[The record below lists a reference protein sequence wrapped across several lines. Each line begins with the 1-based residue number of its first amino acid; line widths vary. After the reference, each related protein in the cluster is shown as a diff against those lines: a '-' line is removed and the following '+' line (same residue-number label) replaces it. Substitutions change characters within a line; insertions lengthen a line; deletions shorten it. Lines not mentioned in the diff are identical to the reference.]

1 MESGEL
7 EGRKIFEET
16 TTNNVKTGIDFAND
30 TRRLFRE
37 LEDKVTHL
45 TNIVRQQEQTIEDLG
60 KSLTVIRTKL
70 FSGGT
75 E

>member
-1 MESGEL
+1 MEAGEL
-7 EGRKIFEET
+7 ETRKIFEDV

-45 TNIVRQQEQTIEDLG
+45 SNMVRQQEETINDLRL
-60 KSLTVIRTKL
+60 SLVVIQTKL

>member
-7 EGRKIFEET
+7 ETRKIFEET
-16 TTNNVKTGIDFAND
+16 TTNNVKTGINFAND

-45 TNIVRQQEQTIEDLG
+45 SNIVRQQEETIDALRL
-60 KSLTVIRTKL
+60 SLVVIQTKL

>member
-1 MESGEL
+1 MEPGEL
-7 EGRKIFEET
+7 EIRKIFEDT
-16 TTNNVKTGIDFAND
+16 TTNNVKTGINFAND

-37 LEDKVTHL
+37 LEEKVTHL
-45 TNIVRQQEQTIEDLG
+45 ENIVRQQETTINDLRL
-60 KSLTVIRTKL
+60 SLVVIQTKL

>member
-1 MESGEL
+1 MEAGEL
-7 EGRKIFEET
+7 ETRKIFEDV

-45 TNIVRQQEQTIEDLG
+45 SNIVRQQEATINDLRL
-60 KSLTVIRTKL
+60 SLVVIQTKL

>member
-7 EGRKIFEET
+7 ETRKIFEET
-16 TTNNVKTGIDFAND
+16 TTKNVQTGISFTQD
-30 TRRLFRE
+30 TRKLFRE
-37 LEDKVTHL
+37 LEEKVL
-45 TNIVRQQEQTIEDLG
+45 LLESIVRQQQETINEFRM
-60 KSLTVIRTKL
+60 SLSVVQMRL

>member
-1 MESGEL
+1 MEQGEL

-30 TRRLFRE
+30 TRRLFLE

-45 TNIVRQQEQTIEDLG
+45 SNMVRQQEETINDLRL
-60 KSLTVIRTKL
+60 SLVVIQTKL
-70 FSGGT
+70 FAGGT

>member
-1 MESGEL
+1 MEPGEL

-37 LEDKVTHL
+37 LEEKVIHL
-45 TNIVRQQEQTIEDLG
+45 ENIVRQQETSINDLRNN
-60 KSLTVIRTKL
+60 LTVIQTKL